1 MTLKPDEFTEQ
12 AQEVLATSQEIA
24 IRYGHDQ
31 LDLEHILLA
40 LLEVEGVTGSILG
53 ELDVPVDVMRDNLA
67 SALKKSPAT
76 GAGSRQL

>member
-40 LLEVEGVTGSILG
+40 L
-53 ELDVPVDVMRDNLA
+53 
-67 SALKKSPAT
+67 
-76 GAGSRQL
+76 